1 MYLSN
6 RSWNKALSFCIIAFA
21 VIILCLRYEPKVI
34 FDNHLISN
42 HQYTQFEDYAQ
53 NVFLLKKI
61 LVKDNYLNSINES
74 GKILDFKNG
83 TIEIKSEPLVK

>member
-1 MYLSN
+1 MYFSS
-6 RSWNKALSFCIIAFA
+6 RSRKKALLFCIISFGA
-21 VIILCLRYEPKVI
+21 IILCLRYEPQVI

-42 HQYTQFEDYAQ
+42 PQYTQFEDYVQ